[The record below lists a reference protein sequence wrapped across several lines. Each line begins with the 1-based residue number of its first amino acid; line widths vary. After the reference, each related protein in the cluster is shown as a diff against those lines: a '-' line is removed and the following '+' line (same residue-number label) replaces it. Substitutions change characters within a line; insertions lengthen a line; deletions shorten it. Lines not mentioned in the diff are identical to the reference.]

1 MGGVPP
7 RETGTLRF
15 ESRLWRGTVAVAV
28 FVVVGLSLLATANAQ
43 EDQAALAER
52 VRELVGATGGEIF
65 VTPAPGS
72 RSTIIV
78 VDTSVSLFL
87 FLSRGSI
94 RGNAIDEFYQAL
106 NSGDM
111 TAAQQSFNT
120 HAIMTLRATDYG
132 WNGLGNAYVTDSG
145 AEVADMVYKD
155 IDGVFTRAEGVAQED
170 IDAYRGLLQAVI
182 DALESS

>member
-1 MGGVPP
+1 M
-7 RETGTLRF
+7 RY
-15 ESRLWRGTVAVAV
+15 ESRLRHRIVVAALVAT
-28 FVVVGLSLLATANAQ
+28 VGLGPSVVADAQ

-52 VRELVGATGGEIF
+52 IRELVQGTGGEVF

-72 RSTIIV
+72 RSTILV

-94 RGNAIDEFYQAL
+94 RGNAIDDFYQAL

-111 TAAQQSFNT
+111 TAAQRAFNT

-132 WNGLGNAYVTDSG
+132 WNGLGEAYMTSSG
-145 AEVADMVYKD
+145 TEVSDILFKD
-155 IDGVFTRAEGVAQED
+155 VGGIFARAEEISSED
-170 IDAYRGLLQAVI
+170 IDAYGELLRAVI
-182 DALESS
+182 AALESS

>member
-1 MGGVPP
+1 M
-7 RETGTLRF
+7 RF
-15 ESRLWRGTVAVAV
+15 ESRLWRGVAAAAV
-28 FVVVGLSLLATANAQ
+28 FTAVGLGPSLTANAQ
-43 EDQAALAER
+43 EGQAALAAR
-52 VRELVGATGGEIF
+52 VRELVGATGSEVF

-94 RGNAIDEFYQAL
+94 RGNAIDEFYAAL

-111 TAAQQSFNT
+111 SAAQQSFNT
-120 HAIMTLRATDYG
+120 HAIMTLRVTDYG
-132 WNGLGNAYVTDSG
+132 WNGLGNPFTTNSG
-145 AEVADMVYKD
+145 AEISDIVFKD
-155 IDGVFTRAEGVAQED
+155 IGGTFARAPEVSQED
-170 IDAYRGLLQAVI
+170 IDAFGGLLQAVI

>member
-1 MGGVPP
+1 MGEPP
-7 RETGTLRF
+7 RETGILRF
-15 ESRLWRGTVAVAV
+15 ESRLWRGVVAVAV
-28 FVVVGLSLLATANAQ
+28 FAAVGLGPSATADAQ

-52 VRELVGATGGEIF
+52 VRELVGATGGKVF

-94 RGNAIDEFYQAL
+94 RGNAIDEFYAAL

-111 TAAQQSFNT
+111 GAAQRAFNT
-120 HAIMTLRATDYG
+120 HAIMTLRITDYG
-132 WNGLGNAYVTDSG
+132 WNGLGNPFTTDSG
-145 AEVADMVYKD
+145 AEISDIVYKD
-155 IDGVFTRAEGVAQED
+155 IGGTFARAEEVSQED
-170 IDAYRGLLQAVI
+170 IDAFGELMQAVV

>member
-1 MGGVPP
+1 M
-7 RETGTLRF
+7 
-15 ESRLWRGTVAVAV
+15 VAT
-28 FVVVGLSLLATANAQ
+28 VGLGPSVAASGQ

-52 VRELVGATGGEIF
+52 VRELVQGSGGAVF

-111 TAAQQSFNT
+111 TAAQRSFNT

-132 WNGLGNAYVTDSG
+132 WNGLGEAYMTSSG
-145 AEVADMVYKD
+145 TEVNDILFKD
-155 IDGVFTRAEGVAQED
+155 VGGVFARAEEITSEDVATYGE
-170 IDAYRGLLQAVI
+170 LLRAI
-182 DALESS
+182 IAALESS

>member
-1 MGGVPP
+1 MRLEP
-7 RETGTLRF
+7 
-15 ESRLWRGTVAVAV
+15 RLWRGVVAVAV
-28 FVVVGLSLLATANAQ
+28 FAAVGLGPSLTANAQ
-43 EDQAALAER
+43 EGQAALAER
-52 VRELVGATGGEIF
+52 VRELVGATGSEVF

-94 RGNAIDEFYQAL
+94 RGNAIDEFYAAL

-111 TAAQQSFNT
+111 SAAQRSFNT

-132 WNGLGNAYVTDSG
+132 WNGLGNPFTTASG
-145 AEVADMVYKD
+145 AEISDIVFKD
-155 IDGVFTRAEGVAQED
+155 VGGTFARAPEVSQED
-170 IDAYRGLLQAVI
+170 IDTFGGLLQAVI
-182 DALESS
+182 DALEPG